1 MRDKPTNGIGSL
13 EKGVDLLFLFV
24 DSSTLGVRE
33 IAERL
38 DVPVSTAYRFV
49 RTFRHKGLLE
59 QDPVTRKYQL
69 GLRLTVANMSTGG
82 TDVGFEALGF
92 TFGPVDPHDPLFR
105 PATLPDGWTK
115 EGSDHDMWSYVV
127 DELGRRRV
135 GVFYKAAFHDR
146 HADMTLHSL
155 YSYVTGCVRESKPIV
170 TDDTW
175 ATREAVTG
183 ELRNAARQAQDSVDL
198 WERGDRD
205 YGPYGTT
212 TIAKYIG
219 QYTAERDKYQ
229 ALITEYAGSG
239 Q

>member
-1 MRDKPTNGIGSL
+1 MTIENTQDPASRELTNLLLLATGDTEAVIGAQEKAGQRQVVHSGSL
-13 EKGVDLLFLFV
+13 P
-24 DSSTLGVRE
+24 TE
-33 IAERL
+33 I
-38 DVPVSTAYRFV
+38 
-49 RTFRHKGLLE
+49 H
-59 QDPVTRKYQL
+59 
-69 GLRLTVANMSTGG
+69 GG
-82 TDVGFEALGF
+82 TDADFETLGF

>member
-1 MRDKPTNGIGSL
+1 MTIEN
-13 EKGVDLLFLFV
+13 
-24 DSSTLGVRE
+24 T
-33 IAERL
+33 
-38 DVPVSTAYRFV
+38 
-49 RTFRHKGLLE
+49 
-59 QDPVTRKYQL
+59 QDPASRD
-69 GLRLTVANMSTGG
+69 LTNLLLLATGDTEAVIGAQEKAGQWQVVHSDSLPTEIHGG
-82 TDVGFEALGF
+82 TDADFETLGF